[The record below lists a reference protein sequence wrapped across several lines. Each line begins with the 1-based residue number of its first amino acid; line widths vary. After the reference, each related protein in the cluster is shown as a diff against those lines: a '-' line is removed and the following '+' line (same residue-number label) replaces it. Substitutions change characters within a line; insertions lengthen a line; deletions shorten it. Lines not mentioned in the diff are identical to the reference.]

1 MDVNLDPELIEYV
14 DRCSAQLD
22 RAESTENGIAELWK
36 RMITAFNRLDP
47 TDPWLHDC
55 FFFIE
60 RTEDRVTP
68 ELRQQLADALF
79 GFAERFCLVK
89 EEAFLAIHTMNDWA
103 ALTPLSD
110 WSKFEV
116 FLTSEVTREA
126 ACRTIQLLGEN
137 PTGWTD
143 SRVKNCL
150 WSILEELT
158 EERSSFPILG
168 GRPKPLPPDF
178 FLAEAFLAMHTICD
192 DQEFQRLLELARK
205 NPNFLWCVLWF
216 HVNRN
221 SDLPVGSRIQ
231 RIRDLPE
238 IVSRRQRRKNV

>member
-1 MDVNLDPELIEYV
+1 MDPSPELLEYI
-14 DRCSAQLD
+14 DRCSDQLNQ
-22 RAESTENGIAELWK
+22 AKLTENGIAELWK

-47 TDPWLHDC
+47 TDPWLYDC

-89 EEAFLAIHTMNDWA
+89 EEETLAIQSMYEWM
-103 ALTPLSD
+103 ALAPLSD
-110 WSKFEV
+110 LSKFEV
-116 FLTSEVTREA
+116 FLTSESTREH
-126 ACRTIQLLGEN
+126 ACRAIQLLAEN

-143 SRVKNCL
+143 ARVKQCL

-192 DQEFQRLLELARK
+192 DQEFERLLGLARK
-205 NPNFLWCVLWF
+205 NPNFLWSVLWF
-216 HVNRN
+216 HVNRY

-238 IVSRRQRRKNV
+238 AQRRK